1 MAGKKIPVETVLT
14 GRDAG
19 VKKMWEDAAK
29 AAEFYTKTISHV
41 GSAFNAFQA
50 LTTGGLILGAGA
62 GLVGTFKTITQ
73 LGGEAE
79 KTLQGLAG
87 SFQVYGFATSYA
99 RAMTLAT
106 TQVAAFKREAA
117 ALPGTTEDFLRS
129 FNINSSEQFQQG
141 VKSIDEARKRSNTLT
156 AVLLAKGVDS
166 GQIGRDLGLMMRGH
180 AGADVRSFM
189 ELKGQ
194 LGVKDA
200 AEFNKKSSKE
210 RFALL
215 DQVIAKNKDVIDAF
229 GGTWE
234 AVSSTSESFFKDMVR
249 AGTAPLFEE
258 AKNNLKAMN
267 DYLEPL
273 MPQIEKA
280 LTMGTSGAMHLM
292 GQMVAPNGYAAEA
305 ATNQSAGMGFYEAV
319 PTTLSQLGS
328 IGAELMTVFSAIAEV
343 VNAASNA
350 IMGPLMAAL
359 PGITA
364 VLDVVAFA
372 FRSSVI
378 PVLYLT
384 KIGFDALGFTL
395 TMLMK
400 ALSFAFTLIIN
411 IYTIVAAKIKGA
423 VEPMVEIF
431 HWVGKQIQDAFDWIA
446 KKFHFSSSEYGPE
459 APGLLD
465 AISDMAQDAK
475 KQLGWGTVGGEMG
488 DWLSNYKKEQEKA
501 EAKRARD
508 EYTAN
513 YRAYLKKGASVVQD
527 FRGSKFSIEQKF
539 APGFDP
545 GRVLTAVRED
555 TQKMAQRRLSSGLTP
570 LFGKT

>member
-1 MAGKKIPVETVLT
+1 MAGKKISVETVLT

-41 GSAFNAFQA
+41 GSAFNAFQT

-87 SFQVYGFATSYA
+87 SFQVYGFAKDYSL
-99 RAMTLAT
+99 AMALAT
-106 TQVAAFKREAA
+106 DQVAKFKKEAA

-292 GQMVAPNGYAAEA
+292 GQMVAPSSYAAEA

-359 PGITA
+359 PGMTA

-384 KIGFDALGFTL
+384 KIGFDVLGFTL

-446 KKFHFSSSEYGPE
+446 KKFHISGAEYGPE

-475 KQLGWGTVGGEMG
+475 KQLGWGTVGGEMEN
-488 DWLSNYKKEQEKA
+488 WLQKYREEQQLADDTQFWRGLAA
-501 EAKRARD
+501 ENQALKR
-508 EYTAN
+508 
-513 YRAYLKKGASVVQD
+513 KQPSVVQD

-539 APGFDP
+539 AQGFDP

>member
-1 MAGKKIPVETVLT
+1 MAGKKISVETVLT

-41 GSAFNAFQA
+41 GSAFNAFQT

-87 SFQVYGFATSYA
+87 SFQVYGFAKDYSL
-99 RAMTLAT
+99 AMALAT
-106 TQVAAFKREAA
+106 DQVAKFKKEAA

-292 GQMVAPNGYAAEA
+292 GQMVAPSSYAAEA

-328 IGAELMTVFSAIAEV
+328 IGAELMTVFSAVVEV
-343 VNAASNA
+343 VNSASNA

-359 PGITA
+359 PGLTA
-364 VLDVVAFA
+364 VLDVVAYA
-372 FRSSVI
+372 FRVSLV
-378 PVLYLT
+378 PVLYVL
-384 KIGFDALGFTL
+384 KIGFDVLGYTL
-395 TMLMK
+395 TLLMK
-400 ALSFAFTLIIN
+400 ALSFGLTLIVN
-411 IYTIVAAKIKGA
+411 VFTIVVAKIRGA

-446 KKFHFSSSEYGPE
+446 KKFHISGAEYGPE

-475 KQLGWGTVGGEMG
+475 KQLGWGTVGGEMEN
-488 DWLSNYKKEQEKA
+488 WLQKYREEQQLADDTQFWRGLAA
-501 EAKRARD
+501 ENQALKR
-508 EYTAN
+508 
-513 YRAYLKKGASVVQD
+513 KQPSVVQD

>member
-1 MAGKKIPVETVLT
+1 MAGKKISVETVLT

-87 SFQVYGFATSYA
+87 SFQVYGFAKDYSL
-99 RAMTLAT
+99 AMALAT
-106 TQVAAFKREAA
+106 DQVAKFKKEAA

-258 AKNNLKAMN
+258 AKKNLKAMN

-292 GQMVAPNGYAAEA
+292 GQMVAPNSYAAEA

-328 IGAELMTVFSAIAEV
+328 IGAELMTVFSAVVEV
-343 VNAASNA
+343 VNSASNA

-359 PGITA
+359 PGLTA
-364 VLDVVAFA
+364 VLDVVAYA
-372 FRSSVI
+372 FRVSLV
-378 PVLYLT
+378 PVLYVL
-384 KIGFDALGFTL
+384 KIGFDVLGYTL
-395 TMLMK
+395 TLLMK
-400 ALSFAFTLIIN
+400 ALSFGLTLIVN
-411 IYTIVAAKIKGA
+411 VFTIVVAKIRGA

-446 KKFHFSSSEYGPE
+446 KKFHISGAEYGPE

-465 AISDMAQDAK
+465 AIGDMAQDAK
-475 KQLGWGTVGGEMG
+475 KQLGWGTVGGEMEN
-488 DWLSNYKKEQEKA
+488 WLQKYREEQQLADDTQFWRGLAA
-501 EAKRARD
+501 ENQALKR
-508 EYTAN
+508 
-513 YRAYLKKGASVVQD
+513 KQPSVVQD

-539 APGFDP
+539 AQGFDP

>member
-292 GQMVAPNGYAAEA
+292 GQMVAPNNYAAEA

-328 IGAELMTVFSAIAEV
+328 IGAELMTVFSAVVEV
-343 VNAASNA
+343 VNSASNA

-359 PGITA
+359 PGLTA

-384 KIGFDALGFTL
+384 KIGFDVLGFTL

-446 KKFHFSSSEYGPE
+446 KKFHISGSEYGPE

-465 AISDMAQDAK
+465 AIGDMAQDAK

-539 APGFDP
+539 AQGFDP